1 MRKLSIL
8 LLFVF
13 SFVQVSMA
21 QRMSDEQIMQYVIE
35 AQASGMSQ
43 QDMMSALMKKGVT
56 VEQLKNLQS
65 KYSKSSQ
72 GASSKGVISGMLNN
86 PERMRETTDDPEER
100 MIKGE
105 KSKGSLK
112 ASGKSSGMGGGMST
126 MRGMSSMSAMGGFST
141 MDEDGMYPYDEDM
154 YMMMFPKDR
163 TTEVFGRDLF
173 NNKKLTFEP
182 NLNIATP
189 ENYRLGPGDEV
200 LIDIWGGSQT
210 TICETIS
217 PDGNI
222 QIENYGPLYLN
233 GMTVKEANDYA
244 TSELSK
250 IYAGIVNNTS
260 RIKLT
265 LGQIRSIQVNVMGE
279 VKVPGS
285 YTLSSLAS
293 VFHALYMAG
302 GVSDIG
308 TLRAVKV
315 YRDNKLVSTIDIY
328 DYIINGV
335 MKDNIRLMDGD
346 VIVVGPYDSVV
357 KVAGK
362 VKRPMFYEMK
372 NSESV
377 ATLLKYAG
385 GFTGDA
391 YSKNI
396 RLIRK
401 SGREHQIY
409 NVEEFDFNLFKVMDG
424 DSVFVDSVLTRF
436 ANMVEVKGAVYR
448 PGMYQMGGSINTVK
462 ELIEK
467 AEGIRGDAFLNRAV
481 LHRRKEDLTLEVI
494 SLDVN
499 GLLNGTTPDIA
510 LRKDDVLFI
519 PSIHDMQEGRTLT
532 ISGEV
537 AKPGVFPYADNITL
551 EDLVLQ
557 AGGLKEAASTV
568 RIDVAR
574 RVKDPKATK
583 PSNEIAQTFSF
594 SLKDGFVVDGETGFA
609 LEPFDEVYVRRS
621 PGYQQQQNVAI
632 EGEVL
637 FGGTYALTKKNQRLS
652 ELVER
657 AGGFTKEAYIKGVR
671 LERKMTPEEKVRL
684 EAALKMARTQA
695 GNESMSAETLDL
707 GDVYSVGIE
716 LEKALDKPG
725 SDADI
730 VLREG
735 DKLVVPEYNNTVK
748 IGGAV
753 MHPNTVAYNPDQKTK
768 YYVNMAG
775 GYSYRAKKSRAYV
788 IYMNGTVARLKGKSK
803 KAIQPG
809 CEIIVP
815 RKAGNKASL
824 AEIIGMASTSATTL
838 AALAALIK

>member
-112 ASGKSSGMGGGMST
+112 ASGTLSGMGSTSGMGGMSK
-126 MRGMSSMSAMGGFST
+126 GMSSMDG
-141 MDEDGMYPYDEDM
+141 DGMYPYDEDM
-154 YMMMFPKDR
+154 YMMLPPRDR

-250 IYAGIVNNTS
+250 IYTGIVNNTS
-260 RIKLT
+260 QIKLT

-594 SLKDGFVVDGETGFA
+594 SLKDGFVVDGEASFA

-657 AGGFTKEAYIKGVR
+657 AGGFTKEAYIKGAR

>member
-8 LLFVF
+8 LFFIF
-13 SFVQVSMA
+13 SIVQITVA

-35 AQASGMSQ
+35 AQATGMSQ
-43 QDMMSALMKKGVT
+43 QEMMSTLLKKGVT
-56 VEQLKNLQS
+56 VEQLKSLQA
-65 KYSKSSQ
+65 KYSKSGQ
-72 GASSKGVISGMLNN
+72 GASSKGVIGNMLSN
-86 PERMRETTDDPEER
+86 PERTRDVSDDPNDR
-100 MIKGE
+100 MLKGE
-105 KSKGSLK
+105 KK
-112 ASGKSSGMGGGMST
+112 GKSKLKLSST
-126 MRGMSSMSAMGGFST
+126 SEGKGTTGLGYGESEFGYFD
-141 MDEDGMYPYDEDM
+141 DEDFWML
-154 YMMMFPKDR
+154 PKDK
-163 TTEVFGRDLF
+163 TKEIFGRDLF
-173 NNKKLTFEP
+173 NNEKLTFEP

-200 LIDIWGGSQT
+200 LIDIWGASQT

-222 QIENYGPLYLN
+222 QIESYGPLYLN
-233 GMTVKEANDYA
+233 GMTIKDANNYIR
-244 TSELSK
+244 SELSK
-250 IYAGIVNNTS
+250 IYAGISNNTS
-260 RIKLT
+260 QIKLT
-265 LGQIRSIQVNVMGE
+265 LGQIRSIQINIMGE

-293 VFHALYMAG
+293 IFHALYMAG

-308 TLRAVKV
+308 TLRAIKV
-315 YRDNKLVSTIDIY
+315 YRNNKLVSTIDIY
-328 DYIINGV
+328 DYIIDGV
-335 MKDNIRLMDGD
+335 LKGNIRLMDGD
-346 VIVVGPYDSVV
+346 VIVVGPYDSLV
-357 KVAGK
+357 KIAGK

-372 NSESV
+372 GSESV

-409 NVEEFDFNLFKVMDG
+409 SIDEFDFNMFKVLDG

-510 LRKDDVLFI
+510 LRKDDALFI
-519 PSIHDMQEGRTLT
+519 PSIHDMQEGRTVT
-532 ISGEV
+532 ISGEI
-537 AKPGVFPYADNITL
+537 AKPGIFPFADNATL
-551 EDLVLQ
+551 EDLILQ

-574 RVKDPKATK
+574 RIKDPKATTAV
-583 PSNEIAQTFSF
+583 NTIAKTFSF
-594 SLKDGFVVDGETGFA
+594 GLKDGFVVDGEAGFI

-621 PGYQQQQNVAI
+621 PGYQQQQNVTVD
-632 EGEVL
+632 GEIL

-652 ELVER
+652 ELLER
-657 AGGFTKEAYIKGVR
+657 AGGVTKEAYIKGAR
-671 LERKMTPEEKVRL
+671 LERKMTPEEKIRL
-684 EAALKMARTQA
+684 ESALRTARLQTD
-695 GNESMSAETLDL
+695 NETLSAESLNI
-707 GDVYSVGIE
+707 GDTYYVGIE
-716 LEKALDKPG
+716 LEQALAKPG
-725 SDADI
+725 SDADV

-735 DKLVVPEYNNTVK
+735 DKLVVPQYNNTVK
-748 IGGAV
+748 IGGTV
-753 MHPNTVAYNPDQKTK
+753 MYPNTVAFKPGEKTK

-775 GYSYRAKKSRAYV
+775 GYGYKAKKSRAYV
-788 IYMNGTVARLKGKSK
+788 IYMNGTVARLKSK
-803 KAIQPG
+803 NKNAIQPG

-815 RKAGNKASL
+815 KKSSSRMSIAEILSISTSVGSL
-824 AEIIGMASTSATTL
+824 ATIAATLT
-838 AALAALIK
+838 ALFK

>member
-86 PERMRETTDDPEER
+86 PERMRETTDNPEER

-112 ASGKSSGMGGGMST
+112 ASGTLSGMESTSGMGGMS
-126 MRGMSSMSAMGGFST
+126 RGMSSMDG
-141 MDEDGMYPYDEDM
+141 DGMYSYGEDM
-154 YMMMFPKDR
+154 YMMLPPKDK

-250 IYAGIVNNTS
+250 IYTGIVNNTS
-260 RIKLT
+260 QIKLT

-499 GLLNGTTPDIA
+499 GLQNGTTPDIA

-519 PSIHDMQEGRTLT
+519 PSIHDMQEGKTLT

-557 AGGLKEAASTV
+557 AGGLKEAASMV

-594 SLKDGFVVDGETGFA
+594 SLKDGFVVDGEASFA
-609 LEPFDEVYVRRS
+609 LEPFDEIYVRRS

-657 AGGFTKEAYIKGVR
+657 AGGFTKEAYIKGAR

-753 MHPNTVAYNPDQKTK
+753 MHPNTVAYNPNQKAK

-815 RKAGNKASL
+815 RKAGNKTSL

>member
-250 IYAGIVNNTS
+250 IYTGIVNNTS

-657 AGGFTKEAYIKGVR
+657 AGGFTKEAYIKGAR